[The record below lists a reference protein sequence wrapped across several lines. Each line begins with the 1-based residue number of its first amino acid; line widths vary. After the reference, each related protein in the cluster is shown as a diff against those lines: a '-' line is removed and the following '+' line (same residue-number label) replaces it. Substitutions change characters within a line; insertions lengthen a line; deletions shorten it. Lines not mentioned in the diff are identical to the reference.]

1 MGSALFLLGIIA
13 LAAHCPDYDYRKFDR
28 QLEKERQMLQ
38 EGYSLPQEVDEEDQN
53 DALLFSRLIRL
64 RPTHLFA

>member
-13 LAAHCPDYDYRKFDR
+13 LAAHCADLDYRKFDG

-38 EGYSLPQEVDEEDQN
+38 EGYSLPQEDDEE
-53 DALLFSRLIRL
+53 
-64 RPTHLFA
+64 